1 MEKVL
6 DLSVILPIKSA
17 MTRDFADFFD
27 KAIKSLKNQQLGF
40 KELIIV
46 HSSEENLVTFLKS
59 YDFESLKVVLVPFK
73 ETPNYAEQIN
83 LGVKKSKGK
92 YVSFFEFDDEYAT
105 IWFKNVQKYIDVYPQ
120 VDAFLPLVID
130 VDEKNA
136 FNGFTNEAT
145 FAANMTSEI
154 GILTNETLL
163 SYQNFQSSGMVI
175 KKQIIDD
182 FGGFKKSI
190 KLTYGYELFLRF
202 TYNNVRIMTIPKIG
216 YKHMNM
222 REGGIFWNYKNG
234 SNVMTENE
242 VKFWIESAKKESYFT
257 QDRDIKYV
265 ATEN

>member
-1 MEKVL
+1 MEKIL

-17 MTRDFADFFD
+17 VTRDFVDYFD
-27 KAIKSLKNQQLGF
+27 KAIKSLKNQQVGF

-46 HSSEENLVTFLKS
+46 HSSEENLVNHLKS
-59 YDFESLKVVLVPFK
+59 YDFENLKVVLLQYK
-73 ETPNYAEQIN
+73 ETPNYSEQISA
-83 LGVKKSKGK
+83 GVKKAKGK

-105 IWFKNVQKYIDVYPQ
+105 IWFKNVQKYTDVYPQ

-163 SYQNFQSSGMVI
+163 SYQNFQTSGMVV
-175 KKQIIDD
+175 KKQIVDD
-182 FGGFKKSI
+182 FGGFKKSF
-190 KLTYGYELFLRF
+190 KLTFGYELFLRL

-234 SNVMTENE
+234 SEVMTESE

>member
-175 KKQIIDD
+175 KKQIVDD
-182 FGGFKKSI
+182 FGGFKRSF
-190 KLTYGYELFLRF
+190 KLTFGYELFLRLTF
-202 TYNNVRIMTIPKIG
+202 NNVRIMTIPKIG

-234 SNVMTENE
+234 SEVMTENE

-257 QDRDIKYV
+257 QDRELKYV
-265 ATEN
+265 STEN